1 MDQAFNKN
9 GMLFPME
16 YRKTDNPAIFSRLVI
31 DYISRMMDT
40 FAIFEYKKYFGSNSL
55 DGIYYQE
62 KN

>member
-1 MDQAFNKN
+1 
-9 GMLFPME
+9 MLFPME